1 MAKKKIKVL
10 FFIAGFIATKDEDAE
25 MNKFSAKHLV
35 CVRNAAM
42 IREDDGIE
50 DFDIVAGEVPDVYA
64 EAAKLKPKAV
74 KEPTPPKV
82 DAKTVAKENPAAPPV
97 APPAAPPVDP
107 KPPETPPAADL
118 KPDDAAP
125 PGSPPSASEA
135 AVAES
140 NATGE
145 AAAKPV
151 KPEPKPGAGKG
162 WKPNA

>member
-50 DFDIVAGEVPDVYA
+50 DFDVVAGEVPDKYA

-82 DAKTVAKENPAAPPV
+82 DAKTVAKESPAAPPV
-97 APPAAPPVDP
+97 APPASPPADP
-107 KPPETPPAADL
+107 KLPETPPAAEL

-135 AVAES
+135 VVAE
-140 NATGE
+140 
-145 AAAKPV
+145 AAKPV
-151 KPEPKPGAGKG
+151 TPEPKPGAGKG